1 MNNSLTNLLKS
12 SNVLCY
18 KSLSSRSKTNQ
29 DHFSDIQRSYQACGW
44 RAHFLT
50 QTGVSNHSGEG
61 TFYSDGAMQMKE
73 WGGGVLPPDVIS
85 EARNASAETISLLRL
100 SDFLRDVVGKR
111 QMPIDSNRDQVERPQ
126 TALEV
131 EVNHA

>member
-1 MNNSLTNLLKS
+1 MNLLKS
-12 SNVLCY
+12 SHCACSKKPLQSFQT
-18 KSLSSRSKTNQ
+18 KLSPF
-29 DHFSDIQRSYQACGW
+29 FSDIQRSYQACGW

>member
-1 MNNSLTNLLKS
+1 MINLLKS
-12 SNVLCY
+12 RNVLCY

-29 DHFSDIQRSYQACGW
+29 VHFSDIQRSYQACGW

-100 SDFLRDVVGKR
+100 SDFLRNVVGKR